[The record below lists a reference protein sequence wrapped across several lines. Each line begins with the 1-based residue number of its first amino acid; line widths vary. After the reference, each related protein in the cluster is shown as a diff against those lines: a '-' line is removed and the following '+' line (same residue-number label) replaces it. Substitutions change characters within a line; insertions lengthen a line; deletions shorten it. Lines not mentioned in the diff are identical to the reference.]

1 MFSRVLTIA
10 AVAVYLLVMGC
21 VLIPGGTTANTPG
34 QASAASGDPATGG
47 GPRAK
52 LTGMPLRGV
61 AMTIHNVDDPKPYL
75 KCIDEIA
82 EVGADTVEIIVA
94 SRQENGSSTTIWVDQ
109 RYTPSKAQLLDLI
122 GYAKKKNLRVV
133 IMPIVLIQSPR
144 GKEWRGTIKP
154 DSWEAWFDN
163 YRVMLRY
170 FAQVCE
176 EGKADVLVVGSELVS
191 TETKGAEWQK
201 VIKMARAQFPSGML
215 TYSAN
220 WDHYA
225 NIPFWEQL
233 DFIGMN
239 SYWKLGENGE
249 NNQVAVPEIVSR
261 WKAIQKELVAFST
274 AKKKPIVL
282 LEVGWCS
289 LSNAAHEPW
298 DYTRTDQQTD
308 WDLQRRLYDG
318 FFQSWHGNPH
328 LGGFMVWEWLPTG
341 DIIEK
346 DDKTYIPKG
355 KPAYDVLKTWMG
367 KPAWQVK

>member
-1 MFSRVLTIA
+1 MFSRVLTTA

-21 VLIPGGTTANTPG
+21 VLIPGGTNTAAAPPANGVADPG
-34 QASAASGDPATGG
+34 AA

-82 EVGADTVEIIVA
+82 AVGADTVEIIVA

-109 RYTPSKAQLLDLI
+109 RYTPSKPQLLELI
-122 GYAKKKNLRVV
+122 AYAKSKNLRVV
-133 IMPIVLIQSPR
+133 IMPIVLIQAPR
-144 GKEWRGTIKP
+144 GQEWRGTIKP
-154 DSWEAWFDN
+154 DSWAEWFDN
-163 YRVMLRY
+163 YRVMMRY
-170 FAQVCE
+170 FADICE

-191 TETKGAEWQK
+191 TEAQGAEWGK
-201 VIKMARAQFPSGML
+201 VIKMARARFPSGML

-225 NIPFWEQL
+225 NIPFWDQL

-239 SYWKLGENGE
+239 SYWKLGENHDVKVE
-249 NNQVAVPEIVSR
+249 EIISR
-261 WKAIQKELVAFST
+261 WRAIQKELVAFSN
-274 AKKKPIVL
+274 AKSKPVVL

-289 LSNAAHEPW
+289 VSNAAHEPW
-298 DYTRTDQQTD
+298 DYTQTTLEAD
-308 WDLQRRLYDG
+308 WDLQKRLYEG
-318 FFQSWHGNPH
+318 FFKAWENNPN

-341 DIIEK
+341 DVIEK

-355 KPAYDVLKTWMG
+355 KPAFAVLKEWMA